1 MLRSALLLFTLFLVG
16 ISNAQD
22 SSYAKEMI
30 DSLCAPRY
38 HGRGYVFQGDVKA
51 ASFIER
57 QCKEKGLKSFGNSYA
72 QSFTLGVNTF
82 PGDMS
87 VKFNGELLQTGV
99 DYQVNPG
106 SQKITGSYKVLYLK
120 PNMVKNQEKIL
131 KTASKKKVQ
140 NRFVVI
146 DEASENAII
155 EEFSKGINQNP
166 LNAKGYVLLK
176 DKKLTW
182 WVSRRT
188 YNTTILD
195 VSKEGLDKKIKTV
208 DLAIDQEW
216 ISDYQSQNVVA
227 FIPGQVDSMI
237 VFSAHFDH
245 LGRMGKDTYI
255 AGASD
260 NASGSAMLLDLAD
273 YYVEHP
279 PKYNTVFIW
288 FAGEEAGLV
297 GSKFFVEHPLFP
309 LNKIKFL
316 LNLDLMAD
324 AKKGITVVN
333 GSIFN
338 DAFDRLN
345 AINERESLLN
355 QVKARGAAANSDHYP
370 FYEKGVLSFFIY
382 TEGDY
387 KHYHDVNDVP
397 ENIPLT
403 NYSEVFQLITSF
415 VKEGF

>member
-106 SQKITGSYKVLYLK
+106 SQKINGSYKVLYLK

-316 LNLDLMAD
+316 LNPDLMAD

-370 FYEKGVLSFFIY
+370 FYEKGVPSFFIY

>member
-1 MLRSALLLFTLFLVG
+1 MLRFVPFLFTLFLVG
-16 ISNAQD
+16 ISNAQN

-38 HGRGYVFQGDVKA
+38 HGRGYVFQGDLKA
-51 ASFIER
+51 ASFIEK
-57 QCKEKGLKSFGNSYA
+57 QCKSKGLNSFGDSYT
-72 QSFTLGVNTF
+72 QSFKLGVNTF

-87 VKFNGELLQTGV
+87 VKFNRKLLQTGV
-99 DYQVNPG
+99 DYQINPG
-106 SQKITGSYKVLYLK
+106 SQNLNGSFKTYYLK
-120 PNMVKNQEKIL
+120 PSMVKSQEKIF

-140 NRFVVI
+140 NRVIVI
-146 DEASENAII
+146 DETSENAVI

-166 LNAKGYVLLK
+166 LNAKSYVLLK

-227 FIPGQVDSMI
+227 FIPGQVDSMV

-279 PKYNTVFIW
+279 PKYNTIFIW

-370 FYEKGVLSFFIY
+370 FYEKGVPSFFIY

>member
-106 SQKITGSYKVLYLK
+106 SQKINGSYKALYLK

-140 NRFVVI
+140 TRFVVI

-195 VSKEGLDKKIKTV
+195 VSKEGLDKKIETV

-273 YYVEHP
+273 YYGEHP
-279 PKYNTVFIW
+279 PKYNTVFIL

-403 NYSEVFQLITSF
+403 NYSEVFRLTTSF

>member
-1 MLRSALLLFTLFLVG
+1 MLRSVFFLFNLFLIG
-16 ISNAQD
+16 ISNAQN

-30 DSLCAPRY
+30 DSLCASRY
-38 HGRGYVFQGDVKA
+38 HGRGYVFEGDVKA

-57 QCKEKGLKSFGNSYA
+57 QCKSKGLKSFGDSYA
-72 QSFTLGVNTF
+72 QNFTLGVNTF

-106 SQKITGSYKVLYLK
+106 SEKINGSYKAFYLK

-140 NRFVVI
+140 NRIVVI
-146 DEASENAII
+146 DETSENSVIK
-155 EEFSKGINQNP
+155 EFIKGINQNP

-195 VSKEGLDKKIKTV
+195 VSKEGLDKNIKTV

-227 FIPGQVDSMI
+227 FIPGQIDSMV

-273 YYVEHP
+273 YYLEHP

-297 GSKFFVEHPLFP
+297 GSKYFVENPAFP
-309 LNKIKFL
+309 LNNIKFL

-333 GSIFN
+333 GTVFN
-338 DAFDRLN
+338 NAFDRLKS
-345 AINERESLLN
+345 INDRENLLN

-370 FYEKGVLSFFIY
+370 FYEKGVPSFFIY

-387 KHYHDVNDVP
+387 KHYHDINDVP

-403 NYSEVFQLITSF
+403 NYDQVFELITSF
-415 VKEGF
+415 VKEGL

>member
-106 SQKITGSYKVLYLK
+106 SQKINGSYKVLYLK

-227 FIPGQVDSMI
+227 FIPGQVDSII
-237 VFSAHFDH
+237 VFISHFDH

-273 YYVEHP
+273 YCVEHP
-279 PKYNTVFIW
+279 PKYNTIFIW

-370 FYEKGVLSFFIY
+370 FYEKGVPSFFIY

>member
-106 SQKITGSYKVLYLK
+106 SQKINGSYKVLYLK

-227 FIPGQVDSMI
+227 FIPGQVDSMV

-279 PKYNTVFIW
+279 PKYNTIFIW

>member
-1 MLRSALLLFTLFLVG
+1 MLRSALLLFTLILVG

-106 SQKITGSYKVLYLK
+106 SQKINGSYKVLYLK

-131 KTASKKKVQ
+131 KPASKKKVQ
-140 NRFVVI
+140 TRFVVI

-273 YYVEHP
+273 YYGEHP

>member
-106 SQKITGSYKVLYLK
+106 SQKINGSYKVLYLK

-279 PKYNTVFIW
+279 PKYNTIFIW

>member
-1 MLRSALLLFTLFLVG
+1 MLRSVFFLFSLFLIG
-16 ISNAQD
+16 ISNAQH

-57 QCKEKGLKSFGNSYA
+57 QCKAKGLKTFGDSYT
-72 QSFTLGVNTF
+72 QNFTLGVNTF
-82 PGDMS
+82 PGEMS
-87 VKFNGELLQTGV
+87 VTFNGELLQTGV

-106 SQKITGSYKVLYLK
+106 SQKINSSYKAFYLK
-120 PNMVKNQEKIL
+120 PSMMKSQEKLL

-140 NRFVVI
+140 NRIVVI
-146 DEASENAII
+146 DETSDNAII
-155 EEFSKGINQNP
+155 EEFTKGINQNP

-195 VSKEGLDKKIKTV
+195 VSKEKLDKKIKTI
-208 DLAIDQEW
+208 DISIDQEW
-216 ISDYQSQNVVA
+216 VSDYQSQNVIA
-227 FIPGQVDSMI
+227 FIPGQVDSMV

-273 YYVEHP
+273 YYIEYP
-279 PKYNTVFIW
+279 PKYTTVFIW

-297 GSKFFVEHPLFP
+297 GSKHYVEHPAFP
-309 LNKIKFL
+309 LEKIKFL

-324 AKKGITVVN
+324 AKKGITAVN
-333 GSIFN
+333 GNIFN
-338 DAFDRLN
+338 EAFGRLR
-345 AINERESLLN
+345 AINDQKNLLD

-370 FYEKGVLSFFIY
+370 FYEKGVPCFFIY

-387 KHYHDVNDVP
+387 KHYHDINDVP

-403 NYSEVFQLITSF
+403 NYDQVFELITSF
-415 VKEGF
+415 VKEGL

>member
-106 SQKITGSYKVLYLK
+106 SQKINGSYKVLYLK

>member
-1 MLRSALLLFTLFLVG
+1 
-16 ISNAQD
+16 
-22 SSYAKEMI
+22 
-30 DSLCAPRY
+30 
-38 HGRGYVFQGDVKA
+38 
-51 ASFIER
+51 
-57 QCKEKGLKSFGNSYA
+57 
-72 QSFTLGVNTF
+72 
-82 PGDMS
+82 
-87 VKFNGELLQTGV
+87 
-99 DYQVNPG
+99 
-106 SQKITGSYKVLYLK
+106 
-120 PNMVKNQEKIL
+120 MVKNQEKIL

-166 LNAKGYVLLK
+166 LNAKSYVLLK

-227 FIPGQVDSMI
+227 FIPGQVDSMV

-279 PKYNTVFIW
+279 PKYNTIFIW

-370 FYEKGVLSFFIY
+370 FYEKGVPSFFIY

>member
-176 DKKLTW
+176 EKKLTW